1 MARPPVKTQ
10 STSRRRNQRSS
21 YFGSKIFR
29 EKRVLSF
36 SRIEISHLLIGIL
49 LVTLVGLSL
58 TGSFIPTSSTLA
70 LSIIFS
76 SSFLLHE
83 IAHKFT
89 AQKNQLWSEFRIV
102 PFGVLLTVLSIIS
115 PLKIIAPGTVLIFGE
130 SNQNKLGKISF
141 AGPLTNIILG
151 YLLLLTSL
159 LYTIPEVALILFWG
173 AEVNAILAIFNLIPF
188 GMLDGQKILLWNK
201 KIWISSFVLS
211 ISLLLI
217 NRIL

>member
-21 YFGSKIFR
+21 FFGSKIFR
-29 EKRVLSF
+29 EKRALSF

-58 TGSFIPTSSTLA
+58 TGSFIPTSSTFA

-76 SSFLLHE
+76 LSFLLHE

-102 PFGVLLTVLSIIS
+102 PFGALLTVLSIIS

-130 SNQNKLGKISF
+130 SDRNKLGQISF
-141 AGPLTNIILG
+141 AGPLVNIILG

-159 LYTIPEVALILFWG
+159 FYTIPEVALILFWG